1 MEEKIKNIN
10 FFKKIWYSITK
21 FEKYPEMAAEGLV
34 RAIKYLILLTMFVTI
49 FAMIGSLIQTNKIV
63 ENLAQYIEQNIPEFS
78 FKDGKAT
85 MEIEEPIFI
94 ENVEYSG
101 IDRIIINPLLET
113 SEQKEEFENSET
125 KEGISVFF
133 FNDEIIL
140 KSKISEEQVAR
151 NKYTYTDFIASY
163 TGQKI
168 ESFNKAEV
176 VEYLT
181 SQKMLPFYA
190 RYGVSLFVYL
200 LIINVI
206 FALLDTLEIAILGWI
221 TSSLAKIKIK
231 FSAVYSMAVYS
242 LTLSMIFN
250 IVYIVIN
257 YFTKFTITYFQVAY
271 ITIAYIYLAATIFI
285 IKDDI
290 IKKLQEI
297 EKIKQEQKKVR
308 EEIKEQEND
317 KEEQPK
323 DDKEPSENDKKEKKE
338 DNGEEPQ
345 GSEA

>member
-1 MEEKIKNIN
+1 MEEKQNIKNIN

-21 FEKYPEMAAEGLV
+21 FEKYPEMAAEGIAS
-34 RAIKYLILLTMFVTI
+34 AIKYLILLTMIVTI
-49 FAMIGSLIQTNKIV
+49 FAMIGSLIQTNKVV

-85 MEIEEPIFI
+85 MEIAEPIFI
-94 ENVEYSG
+94 DSVEYSG
-101 IDRIIINPLLET
+101 IDRIIINPLVET
-113 SEQKEEFENSET
+113 SEQKEEFENAET

-140 KSKISEEQVAR
+140 KSKISEEEVTR
-151 NKYTYTDFIASY
+151 NKYTYTDFIESY
-163 TGQKI
+163 TGERI
-168 ESFNKAEV
+168 ENFNKAEV

-200 LIINVI
+200 MIINVV
-206 FALLDTLEIAILGWI
+206 FALLDTLEIALLGWI
-221 TSSLAKIKIK
+221 TSSLARIKMK
-231 FSAVYSMAVYS
+231 FSAVYNMAVYS
-242 LTLSMIFN
+242 LTLSMFLN
-250 IVYIVIN
+250 IIYIVIN
-257 YFTKFTITYFQVAY
+257 YFTKFTISYFQVAY

-308 EEIKEQEND
+308 EEIKEQESD
-317 KEEQPK
+317 EE
-323 DDKEPSENDKKEKKE
+323 KEPKNEDEPKEDKKEK
-338 DNGEEPQ
+338 DDEEPQ